1 MTGSPG
7 RAEEGARGGQVPGTA
22 ATLSRHGCDGRR
34 GVGVVLESGK
44 RDSLVRNAWIQESL
58 DGTADLGGRRSRK
71 ECGQDSGIREK
82 GTRGGCEDPAR
93 NCHGGE
99 TARQKQKKKNRSI
112 PVAVGI
118 CNKPLPARS

>member
-44 RDSLVRNAWIQESL
+44 RDSLVGNAWIQGSL

-82 GTRGGCEDPAR
+82 GTRGGREHSDGNGNAR
-93 NCHGGE
+93 E
-99 TARQKQKKKNRSI
+99 SARKTQEEIDRVRHWTSVSGKHRCRNR
-112 PVAVGI
+112 
-118 CNKPLPARS
+118 

>member
-1 MTGSPG
+1 MAGLG
-7 RAEEGARGGQVPGTA
+7 RGGKGRGGARHCSGTA

-44 RDSLVRNAWIQESL
+44 RDSLVGNAWIQGSL

-82 GTRGGCEDPAR
+82 GTRGGGKHSEGNGNDT
-93 NCHGGE
+93 G
-99 TARQKQKKKNRSI
+99 
-112 PVAVGI
+112 
-118 CNKPLPARS
+118 